1 MYRDD
6 KLDHMNLEYACELFV
21 RKEIFVVINGTI
33 VSERLEE
40 FVNAKIISKK
50 LTGFVEQERKLG
62 SFVTT

>member
-1 MYRDD
+1 
-6 KLDHMNLEYACELFV
+6 MNLEYACELFV

-50 LTGFVEQERKLG
+50 LTGFVEQERTLG